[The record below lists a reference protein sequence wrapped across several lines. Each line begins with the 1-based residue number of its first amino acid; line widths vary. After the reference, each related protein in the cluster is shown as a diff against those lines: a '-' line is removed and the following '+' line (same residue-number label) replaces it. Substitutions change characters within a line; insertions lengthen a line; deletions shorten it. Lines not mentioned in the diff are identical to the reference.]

1 VKRRQTIY
9 DRRPQGA
16 RRAGPSPRETCV
28 FTRHRR
34 ARRPHAVNAVTDAWR
49 AIPQAP
55 VPARNLSA
63 AVWTGH
69 DMIVWGGNAPNGY
82 VGRGAAYHPA
92 TNTWR
97 ALPLSPLTARISHQM
112 VWTGREALVWGGLIK
127 PTPGDP
133 TDGDAHD
140 GAAYNPTTNAWRWLA
155 AAPRAPPAMLG
166 AASVVWTGTEAL
178 FIGGAAQSLQGVGP
192 LGLAY
197 TPGR

>member
-1 VKRRQTIY
+1 MLVWSGNRAPINGDASAFSDVRA
-9 DRRPQGA
+9 DGA
-16 RRAGPSPRETCV
+16 AYNP
-28 FTRHRR
+28 
-34 ARRPHAVNAVTDAWR
+34 VTNTWR

-82 VGRGAAYHPA
+82 LGRGAAYHPA

-97 ALPLSPLTARISHQM
+97 ALPLSPLKARISHQM
-112 VWTGREALVWGGLIK
+112 VWTGREVLVWGGQIK

-133 TDGDAHD
+133 TNGDAHD
-140 GAAYNPTTNAWRWLA
+140 GAAYNPTTNTWRWLA
-155 AAPRAPPAMLG
+155 AAPRAPPAMLS
-166 AASVVWTGTEAL
+166 AASVVWTGTAAL